1 MSDYARPR
9 IEVPDLRYGNAA
21 YLTRVTIA
29 GKILPV
35 MSVQW
40 NLDVRGRDGPT
51 VTLVIPAM
59 DVDFVW
65 PPSHPETA

>member
-1 MSDYARPR
+1 VTSTDYARPR

-21 YLTRVTIA
+21 YLTRVTID

-40 NLDVRGRDGPT
+40 SLDVQSKGGPT

-65 PPSHPETA
+65 PAEAKE